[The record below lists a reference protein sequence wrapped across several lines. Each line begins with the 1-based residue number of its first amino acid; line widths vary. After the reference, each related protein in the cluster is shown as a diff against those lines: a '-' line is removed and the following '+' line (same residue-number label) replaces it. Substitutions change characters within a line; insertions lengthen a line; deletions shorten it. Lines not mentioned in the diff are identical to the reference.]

1 MSLSYIP
8 ALTITKEKIDPDAA
22 SMIMTVVRD
31 KVTYHV
37 YDNLGLSKIY
47 DVAGDAINYA
57 VSVSGIVVSSEGE
70 VIYRQAES
78 QEYNTIA
85 SGIFH
90 RSTGSVDAS
99 LGDCLYMVLTYQG
112 VQVTEDDIA
121 QYTDPVEALNSLGKR
136 QGIDV
141 TGLSLDMLLGYVS
154 SGIPVISRISDGRYV
169 LIVSYNEADIRY
181 YDPVEDKE
189 IVVSRD
195 EYTDMMLQWH
205 NESYT
210 YVEE

>member
-1 MSLSYIP
+1 
-8 ALTITKEKIDPDAA
+8 
-22 SMIMTVVRD
+22 
-31 KVTYHV
+31 
-37 YDNLGLSKIY
+37 
-47 DVAGDAINYA
+47 
-57 VSVSGIVVSSEGE
+57 
-70 VIYRQAES
+70 
-78 QEYNTIA
+78 
-85 SGIFH
+85 
-90 RSTGSVDAS
+90 
-99 LGDCLYMVLTYQG
+99 MVLTYQG

-189 IVVSRD
+189 IFVSRD